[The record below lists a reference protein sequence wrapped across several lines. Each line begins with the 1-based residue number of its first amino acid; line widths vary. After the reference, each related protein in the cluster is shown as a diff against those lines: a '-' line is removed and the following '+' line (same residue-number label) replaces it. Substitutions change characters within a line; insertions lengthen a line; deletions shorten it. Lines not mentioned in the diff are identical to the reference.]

1 MSGLFSPVEILK
13 QDTCCIFCPWNTLK
27 KSEPVEYADNRI
39 SDADAEV
46 EAAAKGLD
54 LNRRGKAVKR
64 ALRVEELM
72 QVLLIYCK

>member
-13 QDTCCIFCPWNTLK
+13 QVTCCIFCPWNTLK

-39 SDADAEV
+39 SEADADADAE
-46 EAAAKGLD
+46 AAKGLV

-64 ALRVEELM
+64 ALQVEELM
-72 QVLLIYCK
+72 QVLLI